1 MDPLSISA
9 SIAGLVAVAD
19 LVFRHST
26 KYLNG
31 ARKEAEDIS
40 HEVKNL
46 SIILHNLSLVAFELE
61 ETQSSDSTQQ
71 KSNLKP
77 HHLHDCQQLLRRLEQ
92 GLVSTQPN
100 LGSTSRI
107 ERLQSRLAWPFS
119 SSDTKEILRDVRR
132 HKQTI
137 KLALEADTLSNLRL
151 LLSRQSDANS
161 RISHIQETVNKIYD
175 IQTSIRLDEK
185 RQKVLEFFTK
195 ANPRSELDT
204 NRNLRHSLTGLWLTE
219 GPEFEEWY
227 TTPGSKIWCSGIPGA
242 GKSVLAAAMIDECL
256 QRNVANP
263 CSAMA
268 YFFCVYRD
276 EETQDPVSIL
286 SSLCSQLA
294 RQDEMAFLILEEYY
308 HELTSE
314 RQLQSGPSAKKLI
327 KVLRKL
333 CSLIDRVYIIVDGLD
348 ECGKRAEETVESL
361 AALLPSNIDEGL
373 NIALLSRNEVPIR
386 EVLGDKF
393 QNIEIEAHTEDIQL
407 YVASELKQRIESKK
421 MRLRDL
427 ALKDVIMARLVEGA
441 KGMFRWVACQLDH
454 LCELPTDRARRKA
467 LDKLPPTL
475 FATYEQIL
483 TRINN
488 SGEENKQLVQKTLL
502 FISSPHH
509 GYLNLR
515 QICEALSLQDG
526 DEELVDE
533 DIIDGEEVLRLCG
546 SLIRTKKSFYYTED
560 DSEVGIEFSHFS
572 VQEYLQDECFR
583 HATLSAYGV
592 SRQKACQLLASL
604 CLGYLTLKNEEQ
616 LPETTTEMSEAMYER
631 DLRHPFYRHAATYW
645 LFYVREAGEGCCLE
659 RIHDLF
665 QVQKTPNFC
674 MWATTLVVHCVL
686 VARELM
692 SLDSMS
698 SLKPSF
704 RDICMPF
711 HLSDLVRPDFT
722 PLHVAAILGIPDL
735 CRHLLSQGA
744 DLDLKGKFGTPLH
757 GAIAGLGTFLFGG
770 DFSVPPWVRFLSR
783 VYGIGEPLGRFQA
796 AQVLLE
802 AGAKTQLLYTGHWE
816 GSYSYLSISAL
827 TSSFGPELEIA
838 VELIKTGINI
848 EEEDLACFAERYEEM
863 QSMEYN
869 DISSQ
874 AVLKLLEALGPPD
887 THTKTT
893 PKALLYN
900 KTLHWAARMKIA
912 SLSAVST
919 YQPMSEASDDE
930 IFDFIFSW
938 VQSNDVIELGRF
950 LKGHRSELVTSARFD
965 IQRLDLDEFL
975 DEDVIYQDS
984 TPLHL
989 AAHHNSLDAL
999 DTLID
1004 HGFDANIAAPDGKS
1018 PVHMCCHQDALRAL
1032 LRHGAS
1038 TLVSDNTQETIWHTA
1053 AHYGQVR
1060 ILEVLVEL
1068 NVRQEA
1074 LQMVSSREETPICSA
1089 LNAGQENA
1097 VLFLLKYCNSREFW
1111 KSGES
1116 IFRAAAKIGSSEI
1129 VKHLLDVGIEVDG
1142 TDDITGSPL
1151 HYVSTTATVECI
1163 ALLKCLFPL
1172 DQRRKEDHRTPLE
1185 SLLLQATGEST
1196 VLEGKV
1202 LEAMLPGNALSC
1214 PHEASSLWSFVGSEV
1229 AKSALI
1235 SPECSSSTWTWLTD
1249 FVLALIELGIMAK
1262 YEATGRSALRPF
1274 ASFPNGAGTGDATNI
1289 HQEAVLEGLEL
1300 SRYSHWLDFS
1310 RMVLGLA
1317 REAKRWD
1324 IAVSEPEVVRLLAFS
1339 ILHDDKKMISLL
1351 VDKGVDIHSRADVLS
1366 PFEFACFPNVPI
1378 SERSFAI
1385 LLEHAAL
1392 EKMTER
1398 NEKFDGCGS
1407 LHFIA
1412 GWTGRGRACT
1422 WKLRQMLSAGVDPCS
1437 PLSPK
1442 RGSPLAHH
1450 LHNGALNTA
1459 EILLESGA
1467 DPWASGRYSLDASL
1481 EAAQCGSHSILKKI
1495 AASDHGSACWDRIWW
1510 WICGEQVDG
1519 MSSGGNALHLAA
1531 INGNTGCLEF
1541 YLNQGLLSDLECHD
1555 YGLETPMHYA
1565 ARFDQF
1571 STIKWLKARG
1581 GNINARNRDGW
1592 TPLHLAAKR
1601 GHLETARTLI
1611 RLGAKH
1617 QACNRG
1623 CVPLVYAYSTGNAA
1637 MIETLQNSSG
1647 ELQESNSPNKS
1658 PMALK
1663 ILAEAMRNAIL
1674 RSDVSACERIL
1685 ALGCPVDVEL
1695 YDEVPVTLLAV
1706 AICHQQ
1712 DPKVVQWLMDA
1723 GATVSTI
1730 FPQPYQDEYSTALE
1744 AAIAHPRFNSILYK
1758 LLNKF
1763 LEEGGNFLDMARGP
1777 LHLAIDYDNIEGLRT
1792 LLDWLRETYGSSG
1805 SNLNRLSGAVENK
1818 SSQSG
1823 TVSAFIDQKD
1833 AQDQET
1839 ALHVAASKNNVDACA
1854 VLVSSLANIE
1864 ETNIRNET
1872 PLHLAAEHGSL
1883 QVAKH
1888 LLDCGAH
1895 PNLLD
1900 VWDETPLMRAY
1911 QESQWELVDLLT
1923 PYCKDMARTT
1933 MWGGNILHFMAIF
1946 EPDPTR
1952 AGLSGETLSRCI
1964 EQGASLHLPGI
1975 EGVAPVHCILAKQSA
1990 YHLRFLL
1997 NRDHRFLR
2005 PQETAHWPGDWFFA
2019 SHRRLAVISKNLRL
2033 VQPFLSNHELRQL
2046 CVIAQRGDHS
2056 LLCRAACWGSVEAIE
2071 SLLALGVDMIEHQ
2084 CKDHGTPLA
2093 AAISRGHIKAVKCL
2107 VSNGAAVPYDLC
2119 QPNDFE
2125 VSVGKPDFVIQQ
2137 WLFVGRHVEQSRISD
2152 VVAEASGKIE
2162 SWAGV
2167 RTARV
2172 ALKWEWK
2179 RHRGEEIWEYAC
2191 RRQKILKDVRG
2202 KVVKCLEETTEGES
2216 ASSDASDEKFSGRH
2230 YCLGRGRIRGAMLV
2244 Y

>member
-219 GPEFEEWY
+219 GLEFEEWY

-263 CSAMA
+263 CSVMA
-268 YFFCVYRD
+268 YFFCIYRD

-294 RQDEMAFLILEEYY
+294 RQDEKAFLVLEEYY
-308 HELTSE
+308 HELTSD

-327 KVLRKL
+327 KVLRKI

-348 ECGKRAEETVESL
+348 ECGKRVEETVESL
-361 AALLPSNIDEGL
+361 AALLPSHIDEGL

-386 EVLGDKF
+386 EILGGEF

-421 MRLRDL
+421 LRLRDL
-427 ALKDVIMARLVEGA
+427 ALKDVIMTRLVEGA

-509 GYLNLR
+509 GLLNLR
-515 QICEALSLQDG
+515 QICEAISLQDG
-526 DEELVDE
+526 DEELVHE
-533 DIIDGEEVLRLCG
+533 DIIDGGEILRLCG
-546 SLIRTKKSFYYTED
+546 SLIRVRKGLYHTGD
-560 DSEVGIEFSHFS
+560 GGEVGIEFSHFS
-572 VQEYLQDECFR
+572 VQEYLQDECLR

-616 LPETTTEMSEAMYER
+616 LPETTTEMSEAMSER

-645 LFYVREAGEGCCLE
+645 LSYVREAGEGCCLE

-674 MWATTLVVHCVL
+674 TWATTLVVHCVL
-686 VARELM
+686 VVRKMM
-692 SLDSMS
+692 SLDGLWSPT
-698 SLKPSF
+698 PSF

-711 HLSDLVRPDFT
+711 HPSDLVRPDFT
-722 PLHVAAILGIPDL
+722 PLHMAAILGIPDL

-744 DLDLKGKFGTPLH
+744 DLDVKGKFGTPLH
-757 GAIAGLGTFLFGG
+757 GAIAGLGAFLFGG
-770 DFSVPPWVRFLSR
+770 EFSVPCLVRILGQN
-783 VYGIGEPLGRFQA
+783 YGIDQPLGRLRA

-802 AGAKTQLLYTGHWE
+802 AGAKTQLLCTGHWE
-816 GSYSYLSISAL
+816 GSFSSLSFSAL

-838 VELIKTGINI
+838 AELIKTGINV
-848 EEEDLACFAERYEEM
+848 EEEDLACFVQRYEEM
-863 QSMEYN
+863 LSTEYN
-869 DISSQ
+869 NISSQ

-893 PKALLYN
+893 SKALLYN

-912 SLSAVST
+912 SLGAVST

-938 VQSNDVIELGRF
+938 VQSNDVIELSRF

-965 IQRLDLDEFL
+965 IQRLDLAEFL

-984 TPLHL
+984 TALHL
-989 AAHHNSLDAL
+989 AAHRNSLDAL

-1038 TLVSDNTQETIWHTA
+1038 TLASDNTQETIWHTA
-1053 AHYGQVR
+1053 AHYGQIR
-1060 ILEVLVEL
+1060 ILEVLIQL
-1068 NVRQEA
+1068 DVRQEA
-1074 LQMVSSREETPICSA
+1074 LQMVSSRKETPICSA
-1089 LNAGQENA
+1089 LNAGQKDA
-1097 VLFLLKYCNSREFW
+1097 VLFLLRYCNSREFW

-1142 TDDITGSPL
+1142 MDDITGSPL
-1151 HYVSTTATVECI
+1151 HYLSTRASVECV
-1163 ALLKCLFPL
+1163 APLKCLFPL
-1172 DQRRKEDHRTPLE
+1172 SQRREEDHRTPLE
-1185 SLLLQATGEST
+1185 SFLLRATGEST
-1196 VLEGKV
+1196 RLEGKV
-1202 LEAMLPGNALSC
+1202 LEAMLPANALSC
-1214 PHEASSLWSFVGSEV
+1214 PHEASSLWSFVGLEV
-1229 AKSALI
+1229 ATSALI
-1235 SPECSSSTWTWLTD
+1235 SPEYLSSTWTWLTD
-1249 FVLALIELGIMAK
+1249 FVFTLIELGIMAK
-1262 YEATGRSALRPF
+1262 YEATGHSALRPF
-1274 ASFPNGAGTGDATNI
+1274 ASFSKGVGIGDVTNI
-1289 HQEAVLEGLEL
+1289 HQKVALEGHEL
-1300 SRYSHWLDFS
+1300 SKYSHWHDFS
-1310 RMVLGLA
+1310 RMVLGVA

-1324 IAVSEPEVVRLLAFS
+1324 IAVSEPEVVQLLAFS

-1366 PFEFACFPNVPI
+1366 PFEFACFPGVPVG
-1378 SERSFAI
+1378 ERSFAI

-1412 GWTGRGRACT
+1412 GWTGRGRACN

-1450 LHNGALNTA
+1450 LCNGALNTA
-1459 EILLESGA
+1459 EILLESRA
-1467 DPWASGRYSLDASL
+1467 DPWAHGSYPFDAPL
-1481 EAAQCGSHSILKKI
+1481 EAARYGSHSILKKI
-1495 AASDHGSACWDRIWW
+1495 AAFDHESPCWDRTWAGI
-1510 WICGEQVDG
+1510 GDEEG
-1519 MSSGGNALHLAA
+1519 FSGGNALHLAA
-1531 INGNTGCLEF
+1531 MNGKTGCLEF
-1541 YLNQGLLSDLECHD
+1541 YLNQGLLSNLECHD
-1555 YGLETPMHYA
+1555 RHLETPMHYA
-1565 ARFDQF
+1565 ARFNEI

-1581 GNINARNRDGW
+1581 GNIDSRNCDGQ
-1592 TPLHLAAKR
+1592 TPLHLAAKG
-1601 GHLETARTLI
+1601 GHLETVRTLI

-1637 MIETLQNSSG
+1637 MIEILQNSSE
-1647 ELQESNSPNKS
+1647 ELQESNSPSKS
-1658 PMALK
+1658 PTALK
-1663 ILAEAMRNAIL
+1663 ILADAMRNAIL
-1674 RSDVSACERIL
+1674 RSDVPACERIL

-1730 FPQPYQDEYSTALE
+1730 FPQPYQDRYSTALE
-1744 AAIAHPRFNSILYK
+1744 AAIAHPRLNSILHK

-1763 LEEGGNFLDMARGP
+1763 LEEGGNFLDMARSP
-1777 LHLAIDYDNIEGLRT
+1777 LHLAIDYDNIEGLKT
-1792 LLDWLRETYGSSG
+1792 LLDWLRETYGSSRL
-1805 SNLNRLSGAVENK
+1805 NLNNSSCVVESK
-1818 SSQSG
+1818 SSQSE
-1823 TVSAFIDQKD
+1823 TLSAFVDQKD
-1833 AQDQET
+1833 AQSRQT
-1839 ALHVAASKNNVDACA
+1839 ALHIAASRNNLDACA

-1864 ETNIRNET
+1864 ETNDRNET
-1872 PLHLAAEHGSL
+1872 PLHLAAGHGSL

-1900 VWDETPLMRAY
+1900 EWDETPLMCAY
-1911 QESQWELVDLLT
+1911 RESQWELVDLLR
-1923 PYCKDMARTT
+1923 PYCKDITRT
-1933 MWGGNILHFMAIF
+1933 NILGENGMHFVVIF

-1952 AGLSGETLSRCI
+1952 PGSSLETLSRCI
-1964 EQGASLHLPGI
+1964 DQGASLYLPDSD
-1975 EGVAPVHCILAKQSA
+1975 GVAPLHWILAKQSG

-2005 PQETAHWPGDWFFA
+2005 PQETGHWPSDWFLA
-2019 SHRRLAVISKNLRL
+2019 TDRRLATISKNLRL

-2046 CVIAQRGDHS
+2046 CDIAERGDHS

-2071 SLLALGVDMIEHQ
+2071 SLLALGVGMIEHQ

-2107 VSNGAAVPYDLC
+2107 VNNGATVPYGLC

-2125 VSVGKPDFVIQQ
+2125 VSVGKQDFAVRQ

-2152 VVAEASGKIE
+2152 VMAESSGKVE

-2167 RTARV
+2167 RTVRV

-2179 RHRGEEIWEYAC
+2179 RHRGEDIWEYAC

-2202 KVVKCLEETTEGES
+2202 KVVKCLEETTEGED
-2216 ASSDASDEKFSGRH
+2216 AGSDASDEEFSGRH
-2230 YCLGRGRIRGAMLV
+2230 YCLGRERIRGARLV